1 MTQKGRKPEVRFTG
15 FTEDWEQRKLGELG
29 SVAMNRRIFKE
40 QTSENGRYRFIK
52 LGHSAE
58 SLMPIFQESFL
69 KNINPNIPIRNL
81 AIFSFPLPEV
91 LEELLNIVVKMNI
104 FKIQISFGSVM
115 TKE

>member
-1 MTQKGRKPEVRFTG
+1 MTEKGRKPKVRFTG

-40 QTSENGRYRFIK
+40 QTSENGEIPFYKIGTF
-52 LGHSAE
+52 GAG
-58 SLMPIFQESFL
+58 LMPIFQESFL
-69 KNINPNIPIRNL
+69 KNINPTIPIRNV

-104 FKIQISFGSVM
+104 FKIQISFGSVI